1 MLHIGTVPAKVTGR
15 QPSRETWDRLMAQV
29 VECAPNGVA
38 VMTADG
44 NIIFLNAE
52 LERMF
57 GHNRDEIIGKPI
69 EHLVPERYR
78 AGHLALREGA
88 ANETGVRAMGTG
100 CELFG
105 LRDNSVE
112 FPIEVGFNV
121 LHTREGIMLVET
133 IIDIS
138 VRRRLERM
146 FQRIVEA
153 APCGMI
159 MVDASGRIALVNPQA
174 ESMFGYGRAEL
185 IGNSLEMLL
194 PERLRGSH
202 AAHRRDFARNPAI
215 RQMGVD
221 RDLTARRKDG
231 SEFPVEIGLNPVPAE
246 DGSLVLA
253 AITDIT
259 RRNTMQLEL
268 RQANANLE
276 EFTYAASHDL
286 KSPLR
291 GIADLITW
299 ITEDLGN
306 QASPE
311 VERNLGRVSDRI
323 QRLGRVIDDLL
334 AYAHSGKT
342 SDDIELVDLEQLI
355 GGVVEIL
362 PRPEGF
368 RIDVQVETK
377 PFVTARVPLE
387 TVLRNL
393 IGNAIKHHDLAV
405 GHITVRARDRGRYCE
420 LTVADDGPGIPPAA
434 QERVFRMFQ
443 TLAAGTRDRS
453 GIGLALSKRLVEVHG
468 GTIALE
474 SVHGARGTTFRVL
487 WPRMQW
493 RSPHG

>member
-1 MLHIGTVPAKVTGR
+1 
-15 QPSRETWDRLMAQV
+15 MAQV

-38 VMTADG
+38 VTAADG
-44 NIIFLNAE
+44 NIILLNAE

-57 GHNRDEIIGKPI
+57 GHNRDELIGKPI
-69 EHLVPERYR
+69 EQLIPERYR
-78 AGHLALREGA
+78 AGHLALREA
-88 ANETGVRAMGTG
+88 ATNESGVRAMGTG

-105 LRDNSVE
+105 LLDNGVE
-112 FPIEVGFNV
+112 FPIEIGINV
-121 LHTREGIMLVET
+121 IHTSEGMMLVET
-133 IIDIS
+133 VIDIS

-153 APCGMI
+153 APCAMI
-159 MVDASGRIALVNPQA
+159 MVDAAGRIALVNPQA
-174 ESMFGYGRAEL
+174 ESMFGYARAEL
-185 IGNSLEMLL
+185 VGNSLEMLL
-194 PERLRGSH
+194 PDRLRAAH
-202 AAHRRDFARNPAI
+202 AAHRLDFARNPAI

-221 RDLTARRKDG
+221 RELTARRKDG
-231 SEFPVEIGLNPVPAE
+231 SEFPVEIGLNPVAAD

-259 RRNTMQLEL
+259 RRNAMQLEL

-276 EFTYAASHDL
+276 EFSYAASHDL

-299 ITEDLGN
+299 ITEDLGDK
-306 QASPE
+306 AGPE

-334 AYAHSGKT
+334 AYAHSGKA
-342 SDDIELVDLEQLI
+342 SDDVELVDLEQLI
-355 GGVVEIL
+355 GGIIEIL

-368 RIDVQVETK
+368 RIEVQVEAK
-377 PFVTARVPLE
+377 PFVTPRVPLE

-393 IGNAIKHHDLAV
+393 IGNAIKHHDLAA
-405 GHITVRARDRGRYCE
+405 GHITVRARDRGGYCE
-420 LTVADDGPGIPPAA
+420 ITVADDGPGIPAAA

-443 TLAAGTRDRS
+443 TLAAGVRDRS
-453 GIGLALSKRLVEVHG
+453 GIGLALSKRLVEAHG
-468 GTIALE
+468 GKIALE
-474 SVHGARGTTFRVL
+474 SAHGARGTTFRVR

-493 RSPHG
+493 SPPRG

>member
-1 MLHIGTVPAKVTGR
+1 MLRISTAPAKASGR
-15 QPSRETWDRLMAQV
+15 RLSRETLDRLMAQV

-44 NIIFLNAE
+44 NIIFSNAE

-57 GHNRDEIIGKPI
+57 GHNRDELLGRPI

-78 AGHLALREGA
+78 AGHLALRETA
-88 ANETGVRAMGTG
+88 ANESGVRAMGTG

-105 LRDNSVE
+105 LRDNGVE

-153 APCGMI
+153 APCAML

-174 ESMFGYGRAEL
+174 ESMFGYARAEMV
-185 IGNSLEMLL
+185 GNSLEMLL
-194 PERLRGSH
+194 PERLRAVH
-202 AAHRRDFARNPAI
+202 AAHRGDFARNPAI

-259 RRNTMQLEL
+259 RRNAMQLEL

-299 ITEDLGN
+299 ITEDLGDK
-306 QASPE
+306 AGPE

-334 AYAHSGKT
+334 AYAHSGKA
-342 SDDIELVDLEQLI
+342 SEEVELVDLEQLI
-355 GGVVEIL
+355 NGVIEIL

-368 RIDVQVETK
+368 RIDVQVEAK
-377 PFVTARVPLE
+377 PFVAARVPLE

-393 IGNAIKHHDLAV
+393 VGNAIKHHDLAV
-405 GHITVRARDRGRYCE
+405 GNITVRARERGAYCE
-420 LTVADDGPGIPPAA
+420 ISVADDGPGIPPAA

-443 TLAAGTRDRS
+443 TLAAGSRDRS
-453 GIGLALSKRLVEVHG
+453 GIGLALTKRLVEVHG
-468 GTIALE
+468 GRITLE
-474 SVHGARGTTFRVL
+474 SAHGARGTTFRVR
-487 WPRMQW
+487 WPRTQW
-493 RSPHG
+493 SAPRG